1 LSTVDRAAA
10 AAAAASATTL
20 GRKFFD
26 PTSASGERATFCAAR
41 PAASEMKPLATKNKK
56 MNWADDGTKRGGRE
70 VVARHC
76 ARWRCSFGC
85 RRDTFLTQGLF

>member
-26 PTSASGERATFCAAR
+26 PTSASGERATSCAAR

-56 MNWADDGTKRGGRE
+56 MNWADDGKKRGERK
-70 VVARHC
+70 ARVSRRSACPSALC
-76 ARWRCSFGC
+76 AMA
-85 RRDTFLTQGLF
+85 L